1 MDDGPSA
8 IEDLNARIESRDS
21 EAAVAV
27 IEESQAARVPQAAER
42 AAVGAKLWLDTEHWL
57 LMTVTPAYA
66 PLYAR
71 LHERNGDHFRMAMSL
86 LPEMSQ
92 PTFWAPVLQRQQRAT
107 EDGTGL
113 FLAGFHKEHGRT
125 EIGCSISFSGI
136 VHDEF
141 ETCWLGYRLD
151 RRLEG
156 RGLMH
161 AALAPAIAAVFER
174 YKLHRIMA
182 SHQPDNLRSGKL
194 LRRLGFGIDG
204 YARDFI
210 RVNGRW
216 HDNVLVSLIEPGA

>member
-1 MDDGPSA
+1 MT
-8 IEDLNARIESRDS
+8 
-21 EAAVAV
+21 VAV
-27 IEESQAARVPQAAER
+27 IEDLQGEASAAARPREQAR
-42 AAVGAKLWLDTEHWL
+42 TGGAIWLSTEHWL

-71 LHERNGDHFRMAMSL
+71 MHQRNGDHFKLAMTL
-86 LPEMSQ
+86 EPKMTEAL
-92 PTFWAPVLQRQQRAT
+92 FWEPILAQQQRSFL
-107 EDGTGL
+107 EGSGL
-113 FLAGFHKEHGRT
+113 YLAGFLKGAASV

-141 ETCWLGYRLD
+141 QTCWLGYRMD
-151 RRLEG
+151 RSLEG

-182 SHQPDNLRSGKL
+182 SHQPENLRSGRL

-204 YARDFI
+204 YARAFM
-210 RVNGRW
+210 RVNGQW
-216 HDNVLVSLIEPGA
+216 HDNVLVSLIEPGG